1 MLARY
6 KRYFFCRDCFIDN
19 ESAQTLSTFCIAAQ
33 SVHTGIRRSKYSDEM
48 WAQYVFDMA
57 ESFSSDPHHTK
68 KTVVT
73 CVVRQPN
80 SDV

>member
-1 MLARY
+1 M
-6 KRYFFCRDCFIDN
+6 
-19 ESAQTLSTFCIAAQ
+19 
-33 SVHTGIRRSKYSDEM
+33 HRRSKCSDEM

-80 SDV
+80 SDVWVLAPHIQINNDGEKIDESNEEYFW